1 MDSTIIDQLQ
11 KKLEEEKQRLENE
24 LKDFASKDK
33 KTKDNWNANRP
44 TKEWG
49 TKEEVS
55 DEAGEY
61 ENLLSLEESLEV
73 KLRDVNAALEK
84 IKKGTYGVCERCGKA
99 IEEER
104 LMAYPEAKTCLAC
117 NQ

>member
-1 MDSTIIDQLQ
+1 MNHSTLNQLQ
-11 KKLEEEKQRLENE
+11 KRLETEKQRLEGE
-24 LKDFASKDK
+24 LKDFAVKDK
-33 KTKDNWNANRP
+33 KMKDNWDAQKP

-49 TKEEVS
+49 TKEEVT

-73 KLRDVNAALEK
+73 KLRDVNNALEK
-84 IKKGTYGVCERCGKA
+84 IKKGIYGKCERCDKE

-104 LMAYPEAKTCLAC
+104 LMA
-117 NQ
+117 